1 MKEIFRIR
9 NFRLLWLSQLMLS
22 LGDGLMQMGLLEL
35 FVKYDYDKRV
45 ELSKMGFAIAV
56 PGLLLGPLT
65 MALLGRWQRRSVMIV
80 SDVVRAVLV
89 MGICVWIMPL
99 VTGQARRLD
108 LFVVY
113 LLIGVLGVVVTFY
126 LPARNALLPNLVAAG
141 QLIEANTLF
150 AITLAVARFVGVA
163 AGAKMAVDVGIMWAV
178 LGNAVLSLVCVGVL
192 WRIRMQPH
200 ATTSVADAPAAGRT
214 WRDFREGTR
223 YLVDH
228 RNALPLVILTAVFM
242 FLLAILGV
250 VIIDFAYSQ
259 WNLTTNQLPWLFVV
273 GGAGAGC
280 GIGMLYFWPRLTKS
294 DWVPAILLVTAGVA
308 LLMLAGTGVLRLAV
322 LPVFVLGAVFA
333 SVLIYVDAR
342 LQAQVEDAYRGAVF
356 AARGTLVSVTTIVG
370 FWLQFGTDLFKL
382 TPPGTVMKW
391 LAWGSMSAAGLT
403 FLILHHKTRHRRDDR
418 PHDRAA
424 V

>member
-9 NFRLLWLSQLMLS
+9 NFRLLWLSQLLLS

-45 ELSKMGFAIAV
+45 ELSKMGFAMAV
-56 PGLLLGPLT
+56 PGFLLGPLT
-65 MALLGRWQRRSVMIV
+65 MALLDRWQRRSVMII
-80 SDVVRAVLV
+80 SDVVRAALAF
-89 MGICVWIMPL
+89 GIWLWIMPL
-99 VTGQARRLD
+99 VTGQARTLD

-113 LLIGVLGVVVTFY
+113 LLIGVLGGVVTFY
-126 LPARNALLPNLVAAG
+126 LPARNALLPNLVEADH
-141 QLIEANTLF
+141 LVKANTLF

-163 AGAKMAVDVGIMWAV
+163 AGAKVAVDVGIMWAV

-200 ATTSVADAPAAGRT
+200 ATTSLADAPAGGRT
-214 WRDFREGTR
+214 WRDFREGVR
-223 YLVDH
+223 YLIDH
-228 RNALPLVILTAVFM
+228 RNALPLVILTSVFM
-242 FLLAILGV
+242 FMLAILGV
-250 VIIDFAYSQ
+250 VTVDFAYSQ
-259 WNLTTNQLPWLFVV
+259 WNLTTAQLPLLFIV
-273 GGAGAGC
+273 GGAGAGF
-280 GIGMLYFWPRLTKS
+280 GIGTLYFWPRMTKS

-308 LLMLAGTGVLRLAV
+308 LLGLAGTGALRMAA
-322 LPVFVLGAVFA
+322 LPIFVLGAVFA

-356 AARGTLVSVTTIVG
+356 AARGTFISVTTIVA

-391 LAWGSMSAAGLT
+391 LAWGSVCAAGLT
-403 FLILHHKTRHRRDDR
+403 FLILHRKTKQRRESLT
-418 PHDRAA
+418 PG
-424 V
+424 

>member
-9 NFRLLWLSQLMLS
+9 NFRLLWLSQLLLS

-45 ELSKMGFAIAV
+45 ELSKMGFAMAV
-56 PGLLLGPLT
+56 PGFLLGPLT
-65 MALLGRWQRRSVMIV
+65 MALLDRWQRRSVMII
-80 SDVVRAVLV
+80 SDVVRAALAF
-89 MGICVWIMPL
+89 GIWLWIMPL
-99 VTGQARRLD
+99 VTGQARTLD

-113 LLIGVLGVVVTFY
+113 LLIGVLGGVVTFY
-126 LPARNALLPNLVAAG
+126 LPARNALLPNLVEADH
-141 QLIEANTLF
+141 LVKANTLF

-163 AGAKMAVDVGIMWAV
+163 AGAKVAVDVGIMWAV

-200 ATTSVADAPAAGRT
+200 ATTSLADAPAGGRT
-214 WRDFREGTR
+214 WRDFREGVR
-223 YLVDH
+223 YLIDH
-228 RNALPLVILTAVFM
+228 RNALPLVILTSVFM
-242 FLLAILGV
+242 FMLAILGV
-250 VIIDFAYSQ
+250 VTVDFAYSQ
-259 WNLTTNQLPWLFVV
+259 WNLTTAQLPLLFIV
-273 GGAGAGC
+273 GGAGAGF
-280 GIGMLYFWPRLTKS
+280 GIGTLYFWPRMTKS

-308 LLMLAGTGVLRLAV
+308 LLGLAGTGALRMAA
-322 LPVFVLGAVFA
+322 LPIFVLGAVFA

-356 AARGTLVSVTTIVG
+356 AARGTFISVTTIVA

-391 LAWGSMSAAGLT
+391 LAWGSVCAAGLT
-403 FLILHHKTRHRRDDR
+403 FLILHHKTKQRRESLT
-418 PHDRAA
+418 PG
-424 V
+424 